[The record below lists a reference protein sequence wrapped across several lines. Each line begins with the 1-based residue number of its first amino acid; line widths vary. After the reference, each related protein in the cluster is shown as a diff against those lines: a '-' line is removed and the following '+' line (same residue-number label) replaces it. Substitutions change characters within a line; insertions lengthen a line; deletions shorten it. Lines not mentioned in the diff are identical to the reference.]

1 MNTINNLY
9 KLDAPLT
16 QTTQA
21 ANAAANATPK
31 AATATAG
38 EGSGSIRLS
47 DLSTQIHQLETKLSR
62 EPGFDAERVEQIKA
76 AIRDGS
82 YKVNAEAVADK
93 VLQSIGELMGRQYA

>member
-1 MNTINNLY
+1 MNVINNLY
-9 KLDAPLT
+9 KINAPLT
-16 QTTQA
+16 Q
-21 ANAAANATPK
+21 ATPAASSASAK
-31 AATATAG
+31 AGTATAD

-62 EPGFDAERVEQIKA
+62 EPGFDATRVEQIKA

-93 VLQSIGELMGRQYA
+93 VIQSIGELMGRQYA